1 MNIFRISDG
10 RKAFY
15 QWDSEQKLIISAP
28 ICSQVHFCNQNTEKA
43 LVVDVKETDGV
54 KWCNVPNIL
63 LQEASKIKVY
73 TYSIFDGCR
82 TTHECIFD
90 VIPRKKPESYI
101 YTETEVIN
109 YETLYRKVDD
119 IWNTLIKN
127 NIYTELPTPSEEYR
141 GIIAILSGNDEDTP
155 YICLNLFGHYHWMG
169 LSGGGDSATSILGS
183 ATLGTMILGR

>member
-15 QWDSEQKLIISAP
+15 QWDSDQKLIISAP
-28 ICSQVHFCNQNTEKA
+28 ICSQVHFCNQYTEKA
-43 LVVDVKETDGV
+43 LVVDVKETDGTR
-54 KWCNVPNIL
+54 WCNVPNIL

-73 TYSIFDGCR
+73 TYSISDGCR

-90 VIPRKKPESYI
+90 VVPRKRPESYI

-119 IWNTLIKN
+119 IWNSLTKN

-141 GIIAILSGNDEDTP
+141 GMVAILAGREEDTP
-155 YICLNLFGHYHWMG
+155 YICLSVYGQYHWMG
-169 LSGGGDSATSILGS
+169 LSGGGESSTSILGS
-183 ATLGTMILGR
+183 AILGTMILGR